1 MNKVTEK
8 FKGFLFRWLDTNF
21 DASGFNKDVLKEE
34 HYLVINSN
42 NKEYRIHV
50 TLRNEK
56 IHISAELPYKMH
68 TFFGVGYHDL
78 IDLYKEYLSEKLDY
92 NFSRYPIILN

>member
-42 NKEYRIHV
+42 NKEYTIHI
-50 TLRNEK
+50 TLRRDR
-56 IHISAELPYKMH
+56 ILVSHELFAKMH
-68 TFFGVGYHDL
+68 SFFGVSYGDL
-78 IDLYKEYLSEKLDY
+78 SDLFREHLSEKLDY
-92 NFSRYPIILN
+92 DFSRYPTIPN